1 MADMI
6 RHMESLDRI
15 LVVEDEPTLC
25 AFLAELLG
33 SRYTV
38 ECVGSAE
45 AALQF
50 IAHSPPALVLCDV
63 SLPHVS
69 GLELLAQLRGN
80 AATAQ
85 VPVILMS
92 GSHDEVEELAHKAGA
107 VAFLPKP
114 FQIPQVLSSV
124 SAFAARPCPT

>member
-1 MADMI
+1 
-6 RHMESLDRI
+6 MESLGPI
-15 LVVEDEPTLC
+15 LVVEDEPALC
-25 AFLAELLG
+25 AFLTEVLA

-38 ECVGSAE
+38 ECAGTAE
-45 AALQF
+45 AAFQF

-63 SLPHVS
+63 SLPNVS

-80 AATAQ
+80 PVTAQ
-85 VPVILMS
+85 IPVILMS
-92 GSHDEVEELAHKAGA
+92 GSQDEVEALAHKAGA

-124 SAFAARPCPT
+124 SAFAARPCRVA